1 MTTGADDWAGDVRAL
16 LATDLVTPAT
26 RRALLERLSAPR
38 VDTGRFFDAATLHTL
53 QAVCA
58 RLLPQPERADP
69 IDLAGC
75 IDARLADG
83 KGDGWRYDVLP
94 ADSEAYRLGMRE
106 LDRHAQAMGGAPFHA
121 LQSAEQ
127 DRVLV
132 DFQRGD
138 VPSWTGEAARR
149 FFEELLA
156 EATESYYS
164 HPLAQQEI
172 GYAGMADA
180 PGWQA
185 IGLDQREARE
195 PPRAGASDA

>member
-1 MTTGADDWAGDVRAL
+1 MSASAGDWTGDVRAL

-26 RRALLERLSAPR
+26 RQALTQRLSAPR
-38 VDTGRFFDAATLHTL
+38 VDVGRFFAADSLRTL

-58 RLLPQPERADP
+58 RLLPQSERTDP
-69 IDLAGC
+69 IDIAGV
-75 IDARLADG
+75 IDGRLADG

-94 ADSEAYRLGMRE
+94 ADGEAYQLGLRE
-106 LDRHAQAMGGAPFHA
+106 FDRHAHAQSGAPFHA
-121 LQSAEQ
+121 LAPVDQ

-132 DFQRGD
+132 DFQRGE
-138 VPSWTGEAARR
+138 VPTWTAEAARR

-164 HPLAQQEI
+164 HPIAQQEI
-172 GYAGMADA
+172 GYVGMADA

-195 PPRAGASDA
+195 PRRGQPTDG